1 MKNNILLLIAIC
13 LLVAGCKKNG
23 TNDKVMEIIGS
34 ESYTADNIKQ
44 IARLVEQSDDL
55 TENEARNLYLE
66 VGNFIRMYAEHL
78 TDSLNNRINDPNLS
92 GEEMRELLQE
102 ISRLGD
108 EMDVTGVE
116 IFKVEGQI
124 VYGIAPIFIPNM
136 FKEYITEQEYHF
148 AEIEQLEY
156 DMPSIIDDEVVVSY
170 QEIANR
176 LWECDQMM
184 MDTACAQELKPSIE
198 ALINSYMITLMYGTE
213 NSSAFDWRTG
223 KMNSDIKDAILNYV
237 NDHPDAPSAITLQKY
252 IEVLEKSKFYET
264 PATRQ
269 FFYNFIRPKNN

>member
-1 MKNNILLLIAIC
+1 MKKHILLLIAIC
-13 LLVAGCKKNG
+13 LIIAGCKKNG
-23 TNDKVMEIIGS
+23 TNEKIMEIIGS

-55 TENEARNLYLE
+55 TNEEARNLYLE

-78 TDSLNNRINDPNLS
+78 TDSLNTRINDPNLT
-92 GEEMRELLQE
+92 GEEMRDLLQE
-102 ISRLGD
+102 INRLGD

-136 FKEYITEQEYHF
+136 FKEYISEQEYHF

-170 QEIANR
+170 QEISNR

-184 MDTACAQELKPSIE
+184 MDTACAAELKPSVE
-198 ALINSYMITLMYGTE
+198 ALINSYMITLIYGTE

-237 NDHPDAPSAITLQKY
+237 NDHPDAPSAVTLQKY

-269 FFYNFIRPKNN
+269 FFYNFIRPNR

>member
-1 MKNNILLLIAIC
+1 MKKYILLLIAIC
-13 LLVAGCKKNG
+13 LITAGCKKNK

-78 TDSLNNRINDPNLS
+78 TDSLNSRINDPNLS

-223 KMNSDIKDAILNYV
+223 KMNLDIKDAILNYV

>member
-1 MKNNILLLIAIC
+1 MM
-13 LLVAGCKKNG
+13 AGCKKNG
-23 TNDKVMEIIGS
+23 TNEKVMEIISS
-34 ESYTADNIKQ
+34 ESYTAENIEQ

-55 TENEARNLYLE
+55 TEEEARNLYLE
-66 VGNFIRMYAEHL
+66 VGDFIRMYAEHV

-102 ISRLGD
+102 INRLGE
-108 EMDVTGVE
+108 EMDRTGVE
-116 IFKVEGQI
+116 IFKVEGQV

-136 FKEYITEQEYHF
+136 FKQYISEQEYHF
-148 AEIEQLEY
+148 AEIEQMEY
-156 DMPSIIDDEVVVSY
+156 DTPSIIDDEVMVSY

-176 LWECDQMM
+176 LWECDQLM
-184 MDTACAQELKPSIE
+184 MDTSCANELKLNIE

-223 KMNSDIKDAILNYV
+223 IMNSDIKDAIINYV
-237 NDHPDAPSAITLQKY
+237 NDHPEAPSAVTLQQY
-252 IEVLEKSKFYET
+252 IEVLEKSRFYET

>member
-1 MKNNILLLIAIC
+1 ML
-13 LLVAGCKKNG
+13 AGCKKNG
-23 TNDKVMEIIGS
+23 TNEKVMEIISS
-34 ESYTADNIKQ
+34 ESYTADNIKK

-55 TENEARNLYLE
+55 TEEEARNLYLE
-66 VGNFIRMYAEHL
+66 VGNFIRMYAEHM
-78 TDSLNNRINDPNLS
+78 TDSLNNRINDPNIS
-92 GEEMRELLQE
+92 GEEMKELLQE
-102 ISRLGD
+102 INRLGD
-108 EMDVTGVE
+108 EMDITGVE

-148 AEIEQLEY
+148 AEIEQMEY
-156 DMPSIIDDEVVVSY
+156 DMPSIIDDEVVVTY

-184 MDTACAQELKPSIE
+184 MDTTCASELKSSVE

-237 NDHPDAPSAITLQKY
+237 SDHPDAPSAVTLKKY

-269 FFYNFIRPKNN
+269 FFYNFIRPNK

>member
-1 MKNNILLLIAIC
+1 MKRHILLLIAIC
-13 LLVAGCKKNG
+13 LIVTGCKKNG
-23 TNDKVMEIIGS
+23 TNEKVMEIIGS

-55 TENEARNLYLE
+55 TNEEARNLYLE

-78 TDSLNNRINDPNLS
+78 TDSLNARINDPNIS
-92 GEEMRELLQE
+92 GEEMRDLLQE
-102 ISRLGD
+102 INRLGD

-124 VYGIAPIFIPNM
+124 VYGIAPIFIPNI
-136 FKEYITEQEYHF
+136 FKEYISEQEYHF

-170 QEIANR
+170 QEISNR

-184 MDTACAQELKPSIE
+184 MDTACASELKPSIE

-237 NDHPDAPSAITLQKY
+237 SDHPDAPSAVTLQKY

-269 FFYNFIRPKNN
+269 FFYNFIRPNK

>member
-1 MKNNILLLIAIC
+1 MKRYVLLLIATC
-13 LLVAGCKKNG
+13 LIVASCKKNG
-23 TNDKVMEIIGS
+23 TNEKVMEIIGS
-34 ESYTADNIKQ
+34 ESYTAENIKQ

-55 TENEARNLYLE
+55 TEQEARNLYLE

-78 TDSLNNRINDPNLS
+78 TDSLNGRINDPNLS
-92 GEEMRELLQE
+92 GEEMRDLLQE
-102 ISRLGD
+102 INRLGD
-108 EMDVTGVE
+108 EMDITGVE
-116 IFKVEGQI
+116 IFKVEGQV

-136 FKEYITEQEYHF
+136 FKEYISEQEYHF

-170 QEIANR
+170 QEISNR

-184 MDTACAQELKPSIE
+184 MDTACASELKPSIE

-223 KMNSDIKDAILNYV
+223 RMNSDIKDAILNYV
-237 NDHPDAPSAITLQKY
+237 SDHPDAPSAVTLQKY
-252 IEVLEKSKFYET
+252 IEVLERSKFYET

-269 FFYNFIRPKNN
+269 FFYNFIRPNK